1 MNKKLRV
8 PMIKQVTQTECGLC
22 CCLMILRYYKSKES
36 VKSLQDD
43 VDIGRDGLSLKRM
56 REILKNRGM
65 DTAAYLIT
73 DVTALE
79 HFHGPFIAYWDNM
92 HYIIVEK
99 VKHGK
104 YYIKNP
110 ADGPAVLSKE
120 QFEEHFSK
128 AVLTVEPGENYV
140 PVKDKGPNI
149 WVDVFSSL
157 KNHKLLIVEII
168 ALLALIYAVSL
179 LTPIMIQKIIDKAVT
194 ITNMSGLKPFI
205 YAILGFIAS
214 YAVVSILKCLRLVT
228 LNILIGYHL
237 EADTYKH
244 MLKLPYKFFEQRT
257 VGDLLFRLSSTT
269 AVKELIATQLIAGVI
284 DIGTLIITFIYMM
297 NKSVT
302 LSVVTLIFFVI
313 NVLLV
318 IYIQPKVT
326 KAVNDEVSEK
336 TKMQS
341 AQVETMYSIQSIKLS
356 CMEDTIFSNWKKLY
370 DKAVNAFKRKIIISS
385 AQSVVNS
392 IITIFAP
399 IFILLYGISFFFK
412 GSLTLGEVVAFE
424 SISVSFLGYISQIIG
439 TYMQFVTTNE
449 YLNRISDIWYT
460 EEEETALDNN
470 NTIENGSIT
479 IKNLSFAYNKSS
491 SKVLKDINIDIPAGS
506 RIAFVGASGSGKST
520 MSKLI
525 TGLYN
530 VEEGEILYDGIPL
543 KDYNRKNICSQIGIV
558 PQDAM
563 LFNKSILDNIVMN
576 DDTIDLEK
584 VKECCRYACIDEEIE
599 SMPMG
604 YNTIV
609 SEMGMNL
616 SGGQRQRILLARA
629 LVRMPKILI
638 LDEAT
643 SSLDNTNER
652 KISDYLRDKGCTQIV
667 IAHRLS
673 TIIDADRIYVFSNG
687 QVSESGS
694 HEELL
699 NNKGIYYSLYNRL
712 KSA

>member
-73 DVTALE
+73 DVAALE

>member
-1 MNKKLRV
+1 MNRKLSV
-8 PMIKQVTQTECGLC
+8 PMIKQVAQTECGLC

-43 VDIGRDGLSLKRM
+43 VDIGRDGLSFKRM
-56 REILKNRGM
+56 KEILKSRGM
-65 DTAAYLIT
+65 DTAAYMVE

-79 HFHGPFIAYWDNM
+79 KFNGPFVAFWDNM
-92 HYIIVEK
+92 HYVVVEK
-99 VKHGK
+99 VKKGK

-110 ADGPAVLSKE
+110 ADGPAVLTKE

-128 AVLTVEPGENYV
+128 AVLAVEPSEDYV
-140 PVKDKGPNI
+140 PVKKSGPNI
-149 WVDVFSSL
+149 WMDVFSSL

-168 ALLALIYAVSL
+168 VLLALIYAVSL
-179 LTPIMIQKIIDKAVT
+179 LTPILIQKIIDKAVT
-194 ITNMSGLKPFI
+194 ISGMSGLRPFI
-205 YAILGFIAS
+205 YAVLGFTAS
-214 YAVVSILKCLRLVT
+214 YAVVSILKSLRLVT

-244 MLKLPYKFFEQRT
+244 LLKLPYKFFEQRT

-269 AVKELIATQLIAGVI
+269 AVKELIATQLIAGAI
-284 DIGTLIITFIYMM
+284 DIGTLIITFAYMLH
-297 NKSVT
+297 KSTT
-302 LSVVTLIFFVI
+302 LSMLTLGFFVI

-318 IYIQPKVT
+318 VYIQPKVT

-356 CMEDTIFSNWKKLY
+356 CMEDTVFANWKKLY
-370 DKAVNAFKRKIIISS
+370 DKAVNAFKRKIVISS

-399 IFILLYGISFFFK
+399 IFILLCGIGFFFK
-412 GSLTLGEVVAFE
+412 GVLSLGEVVAFE

-439 TYMQFVTTNE
+439 TYMQFVTTDE
-449 YLNRISDIWYT
+449 YLQRISDIWYT
-460 EEEETALDNN
+460 EEEDNHAATDN
-470 NTIENGSIT
+470 KIEHGSVTIR
-479 IKNLSFAYNKSS
+479 NLSFAYNKSS
-491 SKVLKDINIDIPAGS
+491 AKVLKNINIDIPAGS
-506 RIAFVGASGSGKST
+506 RVAFVGASGSGKST

-543 KDYNRKNICSQIGIV
+543 KDYDRKNICSQIGIV

-563 LFNKSILDNIVMN
+563 LFNKSILENIAMN
-576 DDTIDLEK
+576 DESIDLEK
-584 VKECCRYACIDEEIE
+584 VKECCKYACIDEEIE

-629 LVRMPKILI
+629 LARMPKILI

-652 KISDYLRDKGCTQIV
+652 KISDYLREQGCTQIV

-673 TIIDADRIYVFSNG
+673 TIIDADKIYVFANG
-687 QVSESGS
+687 QVSECGS

-699 NNKGIYYSLYNRL
+699 EHRGIYYSLYNRL
-712 KSA
+712 RSA